1 LPLGVGKWQ
10 WIALERE
17 KAARNSH
24 ICRENHIASK
34 LLGQK
39 PHPRIN

>member
-10 WIALERE
+10 WIALEIE
-17 KAARNSH
+17 KAARNSP
-24 ICRENHIASK
+24 ICQENYIASK

-39 PHPRIN
+39 PLPTIN